1 MFNKFF
7 IVHIQKGNTMKS
19 SPKTL
24 LYILML
30 STLGINTPLSIIGMI
45 STISEYF
52 NASIAISG
60 LYVSSFTFAIAIS
73 GLFIPLFFSRYERKK
88 TFVSIL
94 VVFAISNAVLIF
106 TNDIVIASFF
116 RILSAIFYPA
126 FISIALTFCEEIAP
140 EGEKQDYITK
150 ILLGI
155 SVGSIIGLPIT
166 TGLGTIFGYQ
176 IAMSWIFIINFL
188 SLILIVIFFPVT
200 PGQSKSFEVPF
211 SSLKSKEFILATS
224 GIIMMPIG
232 ASIVYNYMPYFLQTV
247 MNINTYRL
255 STLLFIYGLF
265 SIAGTWLGGKLIV
278 IRDKTTLIV
287 FQLVCAAVF
296 LLLYLFTDYLVPV
309 LVLILIF
316 GILDG
321 MGYNLIQYIE
331 TSVLSDTPELANGI
345 FLSILNGGIAFGI
358 AIGGFLVD
366 GFGVMSIFVG
376 GILFL
381 LLAFILIFYV
391 VKILKINLKYS

>member
-60 LYVSSFTFAIAIS
+60 LYVSSFTFTIAIS

-126 FISIALTFCEEIAP
+126 FISIALAFCEEIAP

-200 PGQSKSFEVPF
+200 PRQSKSFEVPF

-247 MNINTYRL
+247 MNINT
-255 STLLFIYGLF
+255 
-265 SIAGTWLGGKLIV
+265 
-278 IRDKTTLIV
+278 
-287 FQLVCAAVF
+287 
-296 LLLYLFTDYLVPV
+296 TD
-309 LVLILIF
+309 
-316 GILDG
+316 
-321 MGYNLIQYIE
+321 
-331 TSVLSDTPELANGI
+331 
-345 FLSILNGGIAFGI
+345 
-358 AIGGFLVD
+358 
-366 GFGVMSIFVG
+366 
-376 GILFL
+376 
-381 LLAFILIFYV
+381 
-391 VKILKINLKYS
+391 